1 MRLTYFLIRVRMV
14 LGRMTMT
21 LPLIVFKLII
31 LPKIARLGVVKFQ
44 KTKMFLEMSAL
55 NQPSALPIPL

>member
-31 LPKIARLGVVKFQ
+31 HPKIARLKFQ
-44 KTKMFLEMSAL
+44 TTKMFLEMSAL
-55 NQPSALPIPL
+55 NQPLALPIPL